1 MNERSSL
8 KETAESTSSSMR
20 VLPYDEYAEA
30 AVLSAILNDYTTV
43 AKSVIQ
49 IKEEYFYKNQHRV
62 IFRAMRALFENQ
74 MSIDLITLQNHLES
88 SGNLEKAGGKEY
100 LSDIYD
106 CVVSGA
112 HFEFHTKI
120 ITDKY
125 LLRELILT
133 ANKIVEK
140 SYEGEFSTEDLIDY
154 AENAIFKITES
165 SKIQGFVKTGD
176 RMTEV
181 LEHIEEIMKKG
192 GLGIGVTTGFH
203 TLDRVIGSFRPGQL
217 IVIAAR
223 PGMGKSAF
231 ALNIALNT
239 ALRQNTKV
247 GIFTMEMS
255 VEEVLL
261 RMISTKSMVSMDNM
275 LTGHGLDQHK
285 RRGIIE
291 QAEKISKLDIF
302 LDDVGTNS
310 PLDLRAKAR
319 RLKAEQDGLGLIIID
334 YMQLMASSR
343 RNVEN
348 RQQEISE
355 ISRSMKI
362 LAKELQVPVIALSQL
377 NRALENR
384 EDKRPRLSDLR
395 ESGAIEQDA
404 DLVMFIYREAKYKK
418 TEENA
423 DRANIIIAKNR
434 HGKTGEIEMRFV
446 EDNTAF
452 TDLEKQ
458 EHL

>member
-1 MNERSSL
+1 MNDRSTIRES
-8 KETAESTSSSMR
+8 AELAKSSIR
-20 VLPYDEYAEA
+20 ALPYDEYAEA
-30 AVLSAILNDYTTV
+30 AVLSAIMNDYTTV
-43 AKSVIQ
+43 AKSIVQ
-49 IKEEYFYKNQHRV
+49 VKEEYFYKNQHKA
-62 IFRAMRALFENQ
+62 IFRAMRSLFDNQ
-74 MSIDLITLQNHLES
+74 MSVDLITLLNQLEN
-88 SGNLEKAGGKEY
+88 SGQLEKAGGKEY
-100 LSDIYD
+100 LSEIYD
-106 CVVSGA
+106 FVVSGA
-112 HFEFHTKI
+112 HFDYHTKI

-154 AENAIFKITES
+154 AENAIFKITET
-165 SKIQGFVKTGD
+165 SKVQGFVKASD
-176 RMTEV
+176 KMTEV
-181 LEHIEEIMKKG
+181 LGHIDELLLKG
-192 GLGIGVTTGFH
+192 GLGIGIASGFYA
-203 TLDRVIGSFRPGQL
+203 LDRMLGSFRPGQL

-239 ALRQNTKV
+239 AIRQQTKV
-247 GIFTMEMS
+247 AIFTMEMS
-255 VEEVLL
+255 AEEVLL

-275 LTGHGLDQHK
+275 LTGHGLDKHK
-285 RRGIIE
+285 IRGITE
-291 QAEKISKLDIF
+291 QAEKINKLDIF

-310 PLDLRAKAR
+310 PIDLRAKAR
-319 RLKAEQDGLGLIIID
+319 RLKAEQDGLGLIIVD

-355 ISRSMKI
+355 ISRSLKI
-362 LAKELQVPVIALSQL
+362 LAKELQVPVLALSQL

-404 DLVMFIYREAKYKK
+404 DIVMFIYREAKYKK

-423 DRANIIIAKNR
+423 DRAHIIIAKNR
-434 HGKTGEIEMRFV
+434 HGKTGEVEMRFI

-452 TDLEKQ
+452 TDLERQK
-458 EHL
+458 

>member
-1 MNERSSL
+1 MREKTDL
-8 KETAESTSSSMR
+8 TSASAR
-20 VLPYDEYAEA
+20 ALPYDESAEA
-30 AVLSAILNDYTTV
+30 AVLSAIMNDYTTV
-43 AKSVIQ
+43 AKSVVQ
-49 IKEEYFYKNQHRV
+49 IKEEYFNKPQHRV
-62 IFRAMRALFENQ
+62 IFRAMRSLFENQ
-74 MSIDLITLQNHLES
+74 MSIDTITLQNQLES
-88 SGNLEKAGGKEY
+88 SGQLEKAGGKDY
-100 LSDIYD
+100 LSELYD
-106 CVVSGA
+106 YVVSGA
-112 HFEFHTKI
+112 HFDYHVKI
-120 ITDKY
+120 VTDKY

-133 ANKIVEK
+133 ANKIIQK
-140 SYEGEFSTEDLIDY
+140 AYEGDLPTEDLIDY
-154 AENAIFKITES
+154 AENNIFKITET
-165 SKIQGFVKTGD
+165 SKVQGFVKASD

-181 LEHIEEIMKKG
+181 LERIEEIMKKG
-192 GLGIGVTTGFH
+192 GVGIGVTTGFH
-203 TLDRVIGSFRPGQL
+203 SLDRVIGSFRPGQL

-239 ALRQNTKV
+239 AFRQETKV

-275 LTGHGLDQHK
+275 LTGHGLDQVK

-291 QAEKISKLDIF
+291 QAEKISRMSIF
-302 LDDVGTNS
+302 LDDIGSNT

-319 RLKAEQDGLGLIIID
+319 RLKAEQDGLGLIIVD

-343 RNVEN
+343 RSVEN

-355 ISRSMKI
+355 ISRSLKI
-362 LAKELQVPVIALSQL
+362 LAKELHVPVIALSQL

-404 DLVMFIYREAKYKK
+404 DLVMFIYREAKYKR
-418 TEENA
+418 TEDNA
-423 DRANIIIAKNR
+423 EKASIIIAKNR
-434 HGKTGEIEMRFV
+434 HGKTGEVEMRFV

-452 TDLEKQ
+452 ADLEK
-458 EHL
+458 

>member
-1 MNERSSL
+1 MR
-8 KETAESTSSSMR
+8 ESTELTPVTARS
-20 VLPYDEYAEA
+20 LPYDESAEA
-30 AVLSAILNDYTTV
+30 AVLSAIMNDYTTV
-43 AKSVIQ
+43 AKSIVQ
-49 IKEEYFYKNQHRV
+49 IKEEYFNKPQHKV
-62 IFRAMRALFENQ
+62 IFRAMRNLFENQ
-74 MSIDLITLQNHLES
+74 MSIDTITLQNQLES
-88 SGNLEKAGGKEY
+88 SGQLEKAGGKEY
-100 LSDIYD
+100 LSQLYD
-106 CVVSGA
+106 YVVSGA
-112 HFEFHTKI
+112 HFDYHVKI
-120 ITDKY
+120 VTDKY

-133 ANKIVEK
+133 ANKIVQK
-140 SYEGEFSTEDLIDY
+140 AYEGDLPTEDLIDY
-154 AENAIFKITES
+154 AENNIFKITET
-165 SKIQGFVKTGD
+165 SKMQGFVRASD

-181 LEHIEEIMKKG
+181 LERIEDIMKKG
-192 GLGIGVTTGFH
+192 GVGIGVTTGFH
-203 TLDRVIGSFRPGQL
+203 SLDRVIGSFRPGQL

-239 ALRQNTKV
+239 ALRQDTEV

-275 LTGHGLDQHK
+275 LTGHGLDQVK

-291 QAEKISKLDIF
+291 QAEKISRMNIF
-302 LDDVGTNS
+302 LDDIGTNT

-319 RLKAEQDGLGLIIID
+319 RLKAEQDGLGLLIVD
-334 YMQLMASSR
+334 YMQLMSSPR
-343 RNVEN
+343 RSVEN

-355 ISRSMKI
+355 ISRSLKI
-362 LAKELQVPVIALSQL
+362 LAKELHVPVIALSQL

-418 TEENA
+418 TEDNA
-423 DRANIIIAKNR
+423 EKASIIIAKNR

-446 EDNTAF
+446 EENTAF
-452 TDLEKQ
+452 ADLEK
-458 EHL
+458 

>member
-1 MNERSSL
+1 MTEHSTLRES
-8 KETAESTSSSMR
+8 AELSSSSMR
-20 VLPYDEYAEA
+20 ALPYDEYAEA
-30 AVLSAILNDYTTV
+30 AVLSAIMNDYTTV
-43 AKSVIQ
+43 AKSIIQ
-49 IKEEYFYKNQHRV
+49 IKEEYFYKPQHKV
-62 IFRAMRALFENQ
+62 IFRTMKNLFEDQ
-74 MSIDLITLQNHLES
+74 MSIDTITLQNQLENT
-88 SGNLEKAGGKEY
+88 GQLEKAGGKEY
-100 LSDIYD
+100 IAEIYD
-106 CVVSGA
+106 FVVSGA
-112 HFEFHTKI
+112 HFDFHTKI

-125 LLRELILT
+125 LMRELILT

-140 SYEGEFSTEDLIDY
+140 SYQGDLSTEELLDF
-154 AENAIFKITES
+154 AENSIFRITES
-165 SKIQGFVKTGD
+165 SKIQGFVKTSD

-203 TLDRVIGSFRPGQL
+203 TLDRMIGSFRPGQL

-239 ALRQNTKV
+239 AIRQGTKV

-275 LTGHGLDQHK
+275 LTGYGLDQHK
-285 RRGIIE
+285 IRGIIE

-334 YMQLMASSR
+334 YMQLMGSSR

-355 ISRSMKI
+355 ISRSLKI
-362 LAKELQVPVIALSQL
+362 LAKELHVPVIALSQL

-404 DLVMFIYREAKYKK
+404 DLVLFIYREARYKPN
-418 TEENA
+418 TENPEEA
-423 DRANIIIAKNR
+423 SIIVAKNR
-434 HGKTGEIEMRFV
+434 HGKTGEVQLRFV
-446 EDNTAF
+446 EENTAF
-452 TDLEKQ
+452 TDLEKHEQ
-458 EHL
+458 

>member
-1 MNERSSL
+1 MREKTDL
-8 KETAESTSSSMR
+8 TSASAR
-20 VLPYDEYAEA
+20 ALPYDESAEA
-30 AVLSAILNDYTTV
+30 AVLSAIMNDYTTV
-43 AKSVIQ
+43 AKSVVQ
-49 IKEEYFYKNQHRV
+49 IKEEYFNKPQHRV
-62 IFRAMRALFENQ
+62 IFRAMRSLFENQ
-74 MSIDLITLQNHLES
+74 MSIDTITLQNQLES
-88 SGNLEKAGGKEY
+88 SGQLEKAGGKDY
-100 LSDIYD
+100 LSELYD
-106 CVVSGA
+106 YVVCGA
-112 HFEFHTKI
+112 HFDYHVKI
-120 ITDKY
+120 VTDKY

-133 ANKIVEK
+133 ANKIIQK
-140 SYEGEFSTEDLIDY
+140 AYEGDLPTEDLIDY
-154 AENAIFKITES
+154 AENNIFKITET
-165 SKIQGFVKTGD
+165 SKVQGFVKASD

-181 LEHIEEIMKKG
+181 LERIEEIMKKG
-192 GLGIGVTTGFH
+192 GVGIGVTTGFH
-203 TLDRVIGSFRPGQL
+203 SLDRVIGSFRPGQL

-239 ALRQNTKV
+239 AFRQETKV

-261 RMISTKSMVSMDNM
+261 RMISTKSMVSMYNM
-275 LTGHGLDQHK
+275 LTGHGLDQVK

-291 QAEKISKLDIF
+291 QAEKISRMSIF
-302 LDDVGTNS
+302 LDDIGSNT

-319 RLKAEQDGLGLIIID
+319 RLKAEQDGLGLIIVD

-343 RNVEN
+343 RSVEN

-355 ISRSMKI
+355 ISRSLKI
-362 LAKELQVPVIALSQL
+362 LAKELHVPVIALSQL

-404 DLVMFIYREAKYKK
+404 DLVMFIYREAKYKR
-418 TEENA
+418 TEDNA
-423 DRANIIIAKNR
+423 EKASIIIAKNR
-434 HGKTGEIEMRFV
+434 HGKTGEVEMRFV

-452 TDLEKQ
+452 ADLEK
-458 EHL
+458 

>member
-1 MNERSSL
+1 LREKTDL
-8 KETAESTSSSMR
+8 TSASAR
-20 VLPYDEYAEA
+20 ALPYDESAEA
-30 AVLSAILNDYTTV
+30 AVLSAIMNDYTTV
-43 AKSVIQ
+43 AKSVVQ
-49 IKEEYFYKNQHRV
+49 IKEEYFNKPQHRV
-62 IFRAMRALFENQ
+62 IFRAMRSLFENQ
-74 MSIDLITLQNHLES
+74 MSIDTITLQNQLES
-88 SGNLEKAGGKEY
+88 SGQLEKAGGKDY
-100 LSDIYD
+100 LSELYD
-106 CVVSGA
+106 YVVSGA
-112 HFEFHTKI
+112 HFDYHVKI
-120 ITDKY
+120 VTDKY

-133 ANKIVEK
+133 ANKIIQK
-140 SYEGEFSTEDLIDY
+140 AYEGDLPTEDLIDY
-154 AENAIFKITES
+154 AENNIFKITET
-165 SKIQGFVKTGD
+165 SKVQGFVKASD

-181 LEHIEEIMKKG
+181 LERIEEIMKKG
-192 GLGIGVTTGFH
+192 GVGIGVTTGFH
-203 TLDRVIGSFRPGQL
+203 SLDRVIGSFRPGQL

-239 ALRQNTKV
+239 AFRQETKV

-275 LTGHGLDQHK
+275 LTGHGLDQVK

-291 QAEKISKLDIF
+291 QAEKISRMSIF
-302 LDDVGTNS
+302 LDDIGSNT

-319 RLKAEQDGLGLIIID
+319 RLKAEQDGLGLIIVD

-343 RNVEN
+343 RSVEN

-355 ISRSMKI
+355 ISRSLKI
-362 LAKELQVPVIALSQL
+362 LAKELHVPVIALSQL

-404 DLVMFIYREAKYKK
+404 DLVMFIYREAKYKR
-418 TEENA
+418 TEDNA
-423 DRANIIIAKNR
+423 EKASIIIAKNR
-434 HGKTGEIEMRFV
+434 HGKTGEVEMRFV

-452 TDLEKQ
+452 ADLEK
-458 EHL
+458 

>member
-1 MNERSSL
+1 MREKTDL
-8 KETAESTSSSMR
+8 TSASAR
-20 VLPYDEYAEA
+20 ALPYDESAEA
-30 AVLSAILNDYTTV
+30 AVLSAIMNDYTTV
-43 AKSVIQ
+43 AKSVVQ
-49 IKEEYFYKNQHRV
+49 IKEEYFNKPQHRV
-62 IFRAMRALFENQ
+62 IFRAMRSLFENQ
-74 MSIDLITLQNHLES
+74 MSIDTITLQNQLES
-88 SGNLEKAGGKEY
+88 SGQLEKAGGKDY
-100 LSDIYD
+100 LSELYD
-106 CVVSGA
+106 YVVSGA
-112 HFEFHTKI
+112 HFDYHVKI
-120 ITDKY
+120 VTDKY

-133 ANKIVEK
+133 ANKIIQK
-140 SYEGEFSTEDLIDY
+140 AYEGDLPTEDLIDY
-154 AENAIFKITES
+154 AENNIFKITET
-165 SKIQGFVKTGD
+165 SKVQGFVKASD

-181 LEHIEEIMKKG
+181 LERIEEIMKKG
-192 GLGIGVTTGFH
+192 GVGIGVTTGFH
-203 TLDRVIGSFRPGQL
+203 SLDRVIGSFRPGQL

-239 ALRQNTKV
+239 AFRQETKV

-261 RMISTKSMVSMDNM
+261 RMISTKSMVSMYNM
-275 LTGHGLDQHK
+275 LTGHGLDQVK

-291 QAEKISKLDIF
+291 QAEKISRMSIF
-302 LDDVGTNS
+302 LDDIGSNT

-319 RLKAEQDGLGLIIID
+319 RLKAEQDGLGLIIVD

-343 RNVEN
+343 RSVEN

-355 ISRSMKI
+355 ISRSLKI
-362 LAKELQVPVIALSQL
+362 LAKELHVPVIALSQL

-404 DLVMFIYREAKYKK
+404 DLVMFIYREAKYKR
-418 TEENA
+418 TEDNA
-423 DRANIIIAKNR
+423 EKASIIIAKNR
-434 HGKTGEIEMRFV
+434 HGKTGEVEMRFV

-452 TDLEKQ
+452 ADLEK
-458 EHL
+458 